1 MTWYIVDG
9 MDGSGKSSAAE
20 ALKDMLESDGRRV
33 FIVTHPDQGCW
44 FGRAEARFL
53 KVPGKPSE
61 IIATMLYILDAV
73 QSVMRMR
80 ASSERYDDFIFVRY
94 IMAVAYLPDGIYRK
108 AYGIIERILPMPDVR
123 IMVDVDADTAFDR
136 IESRGEDRE
145 IFETREKL
153 RKTREKMISLTR
165 GWYIIDNNG
174 LLEDTMRQIEHV
186 KDRVENGDF
195 TPETDD
201 DA

>member
-9 MDGSGKSSAAE
+9 MDGSGKSSAAK

-80 ASSERYDDFIFVRY
+80 TSRGRYDDFIFVRY

-123 IMVDVDADTAFDR
+123 IMVDVDADTFA
-136 IESRGEDRE
+136 
-145 IFETREKL
+145 
-153 RKTREKMISLTR
+153 
-165 GWYIIDNNG
+165 DNNI
-174 LLEDTMRQIEHV
+174 LLYYVGTSRARLWLDIITTMDSEAC
-186 KDRVENGDF
+186 
-195 TPETDD
+195 TDVLQD
-201 DA
+201 VFEKKGHIRSPQKELAAAINAVPTR

>member
-1 MTWYIVDG
+1 
-9 MDGSGKSSAAE
+9 
-20 ALKDMLESDGRRV
+20 
-33 FIVTHPDQGCW
+33 
-44 FGRAEARFL
+44 
-53 KVPGKPSE
+53 
-61 IIATMLYILDAV
+61 
-73 QSVMRMR
+73 
-80 ASSERYDDFIFVRY
+80 
-94 IMAVAYLPDGIYRK
+94 MAVAYLPDGIYRK

-174 LLEDTMRQIEHV
+174 SLEDTIRQIGHV